1 MPKLICP
8 WQVRALALLLVALS
22 PELARH
28 APLLP
33 APALRAQAIDPA
45 VLRDLQRSLGADERA
60 GEVGSRRSEPGEAG
74 IRSEAVVAPGARVD
88 TLEEQQLRRTQAR
101 SQLEALYAPTPVERD
116 FRARTGDQTLRQ
128 FGYDVLQAAPAP
140 TGGRTGA
147 VGDGYVL
154 GIGDEVQVV
163 FRGATND
170 SRTARVDRDGRLIV
184 GQLRPVQAAGRT
196 LAAVR
201 ADIQAETRATLLAT
215 DAFVSVGQV
224 RAISVF
230 VGGEVE
236 RPGQYQ
242 LSSLADVATAIAQAG
257 GIRRTGTLRQLRLA
271 RAGGGTVTIDLY
283 PFLGIGAPAHILL
296 RDGDR
301 IVVPVIGPTVAVTGA
316 VARPGIYELRG
327 AAAASEVIAYA
338 GGPLRGRGADIVV
351 ARVGEDGA
359 ERFLRGVGRETRV
372 QAGDALFLVGL
383 SAGGAVGRVGLF
395 GHVENSGPR
404 PLATAR
410 TVAELVGD
418 VELLRPDTYQAAA
431 ILERV
436 DSGTGARQF
445 ETVNLAREL
454 RGLAATPLRNQ
465 DRLFLLARS
474 DIAFLNSLAVRT
486 VVLGEPNPLP
496 ACRSLQRL
504 AQLVRDT
511 RSARFAVATRGSL
524 VIRAGEGQAAIGAA
538 GARLDEAVRD
548 TAVLQRAGDG
558 VEPAQPCPAIFE
570 AEVELLPVLLENS
583 VSVTG
588 AVRQPGAYPVAGSV
602 TAGELLALA
611 EGLVPGTADLSL
623 DVTRAVDGSF
633 ESVSLAAGDRPLAEL
648 RLRVGDDLR
657 FNGRQPSFESS
668 AVLVTGEVVRP
679 GLYTIRKGET
689 LSQLLAR
696 AGGLTEDAYPYGAI
710 FTRQRVRAAEQEGY
724 RRTARELNNSLLAI
738 TARSESRGTE
748 GLQGAAALIQLIAN
762 AEATGRVVVEADPRV
777 LAIRPDLDTL
787 LEAGD
792 SISIPR
798 RPNFVLALGDLLNP
812 GALQFVDGKT
822 AQSYIRDA
830 GGTLSTADDGRTYVV
845 LPNGVAQPVRS
856 GLWAGRNAVT
866 PPPGST
872 IVVPKNIDPLYR
884 LTVFRDISTIIAN
897 LAVSAATV
905 GVLAT
910 R

>member
-1 MPKLICP
+1 MPKRI
-8 WQVRALALLLVALS
+8 RAWPLCAL
-22 PELARH
+22 
-28 APLLP
+28 PLLMSLVP
-33 APALRAQAIDPA
+33 VGPGQAQAIDPE
-45 VLRDLQRSLGADERA
+45 VLRNLQRSLGSGETGAPEGERPPAA
-60 GEVGSRRSEPGEAG
+60 GSQPLGEA
-74 IRSEAVVAPGARVD
+74 RELPGTRVD
-88 TLEEQQLRRTQAR
+88 TLEEQQLRRARAR
-101 SQLEALYAPTPVERD
+101 SDLDRLYEPTPIERD
-116 FRARTGDQTLRQ
+116 FRARLGDPTLRQ

-147 VGDGYVL
+147 VPDSYVL

-184 GQLRPVQAAGRT
+184 GQLRPIPAAGRT

-201 ADIQAETRATLLAT
+201 ADVQAETRATLLAT
-215 DAFVSVGQV
+215 DAFVSIGQV

-257 GIRRTGTLRQLRLA
+257 GVRRTGTLRRLRLV
-271 RAGGGTVTIDLY
+271 RASGATVAVDLY
-283 PFLGIGAPAHILL
+283 PFLGIGSPPRLQL
-296 RDGDR
+296 QDGDR
-301 IVVPVIGPTVAVTGA
+301 IIVPVIGETVAVTGA

-327 AAAASEVIAYA
+327 PASMAAVIAYA

-351 ARVGEDGA
+351 ARVGENGA
-359 ERFLRGVGRETRV
+359 ERFLRGVGREAQV
-372 QAGDALFLVGL
+372 QAGDALILVGL
-383 SAGGAVGRVGLF
+383 SAGGTVGRVGLF
-395 GHVENSGPR
+395 GHVDNPGPR
-404 PLATAR
+404 PLAAAR
-410 TVAELVGD
+410 TVAELVGP

-436 DSGTGARQF
+436 DPGTGARLF

-454 RGLAATPLRNQ
+454 RGMAATPLRNQ
-465 DRLFLLARS
+465 DRLFLFSRA
-474 DIAFLNSLAVRT
+474 DVGFLTSLPVRT
-486 VVLGEPNPLP
+486 VVLGQPNPLP
-496 ACRSLQRL
+496 ECRSLERL
-504 AQLVRDT
+504 AALVRDT
-511 RSARFAVATRGSL
+511 QSARFAVATRGSL

-538 GARLDEAVRD
+538 GARLENVVRD
-548 TAVLQRAGDG
+548 TATFQQGLGATGEPRA
-558 VEPAQPCPAIFE
+558 CPAVFE
-570 AEVELLPVLLENS
+570 QEVELLPVLIENS
-583 VSVTG
+583 VAVTG
-588 AVRQPGAYPVAGSV
+588 AVRQPGAYPVAGDV
-602 TAGELLALA
+602 TAGELMALA
-611 EGLVPGTADLSL
+611 EGIVPGTVDLSL
-623 DVTRAVDGSF
+623 DITRAIDGSF
-633 ESVSLAAGDRPLAEL
+633 ETHSLAVGDRPLAEV
-648 RLRVGDDLR
+648 RLAVGDDLR

-668 AVLVTGEVVRP
+668 AVLVAGEVVRP

-696 AGGLTEDAYPYGAI
+696 AGGLTENAYPYGAV

-724 RRTARELNNSLLAI
+724 RRTARELNNSLLAV
-738 TARSESRGTE
+738 TARSEARGTE
-748 GLQGAAALIQLIAN
+748 GLQGAAALIQLISN

-798 RPNFVLALGDLLNP
+798 RPNYVLALGDVLNP
-812 GALQFVDGKT
+812 GALQFIDGKT
-822 AQSYIRDA
+822 AEAYLRDA
-830 GGTLSTADDGRTYVV
+830 GGTLSTADEGRAFIVF
-845 LPNGVAQPVRS
+845 PNGVAQPIRS
-856 GLWAGRNAVT
+856 GLWAGRNRIT

-884 LTVFRDISTIIAN
+884 LSVFRDISTIIAN
-897 LAVSAATV
+897 LAVSAATI

-910 R
+910 N

>member
-1 MPKLICP
+1 MPKPIRL
-8 WQVRALALLLVALS
+8 WQLRALLFLALAAL
-22 PELARH
+22 
-28 APLLP
+28 APTTGLH
-33 APALRAQAIDPA
+33 AQAIDPE
-45 VLRDLQRSLGADERA
+45 VLRNLQRSLGSA
-60 GEVGSRRSEPGEAG
+60 EPDAAQGRQPG
-74 IRSEAVVAPGARVD
+74 TSAPETGKEGALVPGTRVD
-88 TLEEQQLRRTQAR
+88 TLEEQQLRRAQAR
-101 SQLEALYAPTPVERD
+101 SQLESLYAPTPIERD
-116 FRARTGDQTLRQ
+116 FRARTGDQSLRQ

-147 VGDGYVL
+147 VSDSYVL
-154 GIGDEVQVV
+154 GIGDEVQVI

-170 SRTARVDRDGRLIV
+170 SRTARVDRDGRLVV
-184 GQLRPVQAAGRT
+184 GQLRPIRAAGRT

-201 ADIQAETRATLLAT
+201 AEIQAETRATLLAT

-242 LSSLADVATAIAQAG
+242 LSSLADVATAVAQAG
-257 GIRRTGTLRQLRLA
+257 GVRRTGTLRQLRLV
-271 RAGGGTVTIDLY
+271 RAGGGTVMVDLY
-283 PFLGIGAPAHILL
+283 PFLGIGTAAAVAL

-301 IVVPVIGPTVAVTGA
+301 IIVPVIGQTVAVTGA

-327 AAAASEVIAYA
+327 PTPASQVIAYA
-338 GGPLRGRGADIVV
+338 GGPLRGRGADLVI

-359 ERFLRGVGRETRV
+359 ERFLRGVGREARV
-372 QAGDALFLVGL
+372 QSGDALLLVGR
-383 SAGGAVGRVGLF
+383 SAGGALGRVGLF
-395 GHVENSGPR
+395 GHVDNPGPR

-418 VELLRPDTYQAAA
+418 VELLRPDTYQAAG

-436 DSGTGARQF
+436 DPATGARQF
-445 ETVNLAREL
+445 EMINLAREL

-465 DRLFLLARS
+465 DRLFLFSRS
-474 DIAFLNSLAVRT
+474 DIAVLNSLAVRT

-496 ACRSLQRL
+496 QCRSLQRL
-504 AQLVRDT
+504 SQLVRDT
-511 RSARFAVATRGSL
+511 RSARFAVVTRGSL
-524 VIRAGEGQAAIGAA
+524 VIRADEGRAAIGAA
-538 GARLDEAVRD
+538 GARVDEAVRD
-548 TAVLQRAGDG
+548 TAVLQRAAEEGAA
-558 VEPAQPCPAIFE
+558 PQPCPAVFE
-570 AEVELLPVLLENS
+570 ADVELLPLLIEHS
-583 VSVTG
+583 VAVTG
-588 AVRQPGAYPVAGSV
+588 AVRQPGAYPVAGQLS
-602 TAGELLALA
+602 AGELLALA
-611 EGLVPGTADLSL
+611 EGILPGTVELSL

-633 ESVSLAAGDRPLAEL
+633 ETHSLAAGDAPLREV
-648 RLRVGDDLR
+648 RLGVGDDLR
-657 FNGRQPSFESS
+657 FNGRQPSFETS
-668 AVLVTGEVVRP
+668 AVLVSGEVVRP
-679 GLYTIRKGET
+679 GFYTIRKGET

-696 AGGLTEDAYPYGAI
+696 AGGLTENAYPYGAI
-710 FTRQRVRAAEQEGY
+710 FTRQRVRLAEQEGF

-738 TARSESRGTE
+738 TARSDSRGTE
-748 GLQGAAALIQLIAN
+748 GLEGAAALIQLIAN

-777 LAIRPDLDTL
+777 LALRPDLDTL

-822 AQSYIRDA
+822 AQAYIRDA
-830 GGTLSTADDGRTYVV
+830 GGTLSTADEGRAYVV

-856 GLWAGRNAVT
+856 GLWAGRSVVT

-884 LTVFRDISTIIAN
+884 LSVFRDVATIIAN
-897 LAVSAATV
+897 LAVSAATI

-910 R
+910 N

>member
-1 MPKLICP
+1 MPKLIRVWHVP
-8 WQVRALALLLVALS
+8 VHALLRLAILPVA
-22 PELARH
+22 A
-28 APLLP
+28 A
-33 APALRAQAIDPA
+33 AQAQAIDPEA
-45 VLRDLQRSLGADERA
+45 LRSIQRSLGAGETTVIERPV
-60 GEVGSRRSEPGEAG
+60 EPSR
-74 IRSEAVVAPGARVD
+74 APGSDAGGQIVGGAPVVVD
-88 TLEEQQLRRTQAR
+88 TLEEQQLRRARAR
-101 SQLEALYAPTPVERD
+101 SGLEALYTPTAVERD
-116 FRARTGDQTLRQ
+116 FRVRLGDSSLRQ

-147 VGDGYVL
+147 VSDSYVL

-184 GQLRPVQAAGRT
+184 GQLRPIQAAGRT

-201 ADIQAETRATLLAT
+201 AEVQAETRATLLAT

-257 GIRRTGTLRQLRLA
+257 GVRRTGTLRQLRLV
-271 RAGGGTVTIDLY
+271 RAGGGTVLVDLY
-283 PFLGIGAPAHILL
+283 PFLGIGAPTTLLL

-301 IVVPVIGPTVAVTGA
+301 IIVPVIGQTVAVTGA

-327 AAAASEVIAYA
+327 PALARDVIAYA
-338 GGPLRGRGADIVV
+338 GGPLRGRGADIVISRIS
-351 ARVGEDGA
+351 ADGA
-359 ERFLRGVGRETRV
+359 ERFLRGVGREARV
-372 QAGDALFLVGL
+372 QAGDALILVGL
-383 SAGGAVGRVGLF
+383 SAGGPVGRVALL
-395 GHVENSGPR
+395 GHVDNAGPR

-410 TVAELVGD
+410 TVAELVGPI
-418 VELLRPDTYQAAA
+418 ELLRPGTYQAAA

-436 DSGTGARQF
+436 EPGTGARLF

-454 RGLAATPLRNQ
+454 RGLTSTPLRNQ
-465 DRLFLLARS
+465 DRLFLFARS

-486 VVLGEPNPLP
+486 VVLGEQNPLP
-496 ACRSLQRL
+496 QCSSLTRL
-504 AQLVRDT
+504 SQLVRDT

-524 VIRAGEGQAAIGAA
+524 VVRAGAGQAAIGAA
-538 GARLDEAVRD
+538 GVGLEDVVRD
-548 TAVLQRAGDG
+548 TAILQRGMDA
-558 VEPAQPCPAIFE
+558 AATPCPAIFE
-570 AEVELLPVLLENS
+570 QEVELLPVLLENS
-583 VSVTG
+583 VAVTG
-588 AVRQPGAYPVAGSV
+588 AVRQPGAYPVAGSA
-602 TAGELLALA
+602 TAFELMALA
-611 EGLVPGTADLSL
+611 EGLVPGTVDLSL
-623 DVTRAVDGSF
+623 DVTRAIDGSF
-633 ESVSLAAGDRPLAEL
+633 ETLSLGDDDMRLSQVQLA
-648 RLRVGDDLR
+648 VGDDVR

-668 AVLVTGEVVRP
+668 AVLVSGEVVRP

-696 AGGLTEDAYPYGAI
+696 AGGLTEHAYPYGAI
-710 FTRQRVRAAEQEGY
+710 FTRQRVRVAEQEGY

-748 GLQGAAALIQLIAN
+748 GLQGAAALIQLLAN

-830 GGTLSTADDGRTYVV
+830 GGTLATADDGRAYVV
-845 LPNGVAQPVRS
+845 LPNGVAQPIRS
-856 GLWAGRNAVT
+856 GLWAGRNAIT

-872 IVVPKNIDPLYR
+872 VVVPKNIDPLYR
-884 LTVFRDISTIIAN
+884 LSIFRDVSTIIAN
-897 LAVSAATV
+897 LAVSAATI

-910 R
+910 N

>member
-1 MPKLICP
+1 MGG
-8 WQVRALALLLVALS
+8 
-22 PELARH
+22 
-28 APLLP
+28 LP
-33 APALRAQAIDPA
+33 
-45 VLRDLQRSLGADERA
+45 G
-60 GEVGSRRSEPGEAG
+60 
-74 IRSEAVVAPGARVD
+74 RVD
-88 TLEEQQLRRTQAR
+88 TLEEQQLRRAR
-101 SQLEALYAPTPVERD
+101 ARAELAELYEPTPLERD
-116 FRARTGDQTLRQ
+116 FRARTGDRTLRQ

-147 VGDGYVL
+147 VGDSYVL

-170 SRTARVDRDGRLIV
+170 SRTARVDRDGRLII
-184 GQLRPVQAAGRT
+184 GQLRPIPAAGRT

-242 LSSLADVATAIAQAG
+242 LSSLADVMTAIAQAG
-257 GIRRTGTLRQLRLA
+257 GVRRTGTLRQVRLV
-271 RAGGGTVTIDLY
+271 RAGGATVVDLY
-283 PFLGIGAPAHILL
+283 PFLGIGAPPALQL

-327 AAAASEVIAYA
+327 SARAADVLAFA

-351 ARVGEDGA
+351 ARVGSDGA
-359 ERFLRGVGRETRV
+359 ERFIRGVGREAAV
-372 QAGDALFLVGL
+372 EAGDALFVVGL
-383 SAGGAVGRVGLF
+383 SAGGAVGRVVLD
-395 GHVENSGPR
+395 GHVDNPGPR

-410 TVAELVGD
+410 TVADLVGP
-418 VELLRPDTYQAAA
+418 VELLRPDTYQAFAV
-431 ILERV
+431 LERV
-436 DSGTGARQF
+436 DPGTGARLF
-445 ETVNLAREL
+445 EPVNLAREL
-454 RGLAATPLRNQ
+454 RGMTATPLRGQ
-465 DRLFLLARS
+465 DRLFLLSRA
-474 DIAFLNSLAVRT
+474 DIAFLNSVAVRT
-486 VVLGEPNPLP
+486 VVLGQPNPLP
-496 ACRSLQRL
+496 QCRSLQRL
-504 AQLVRDT
+504 ATLVRDT
-511 RSARFAVATRGSL
+511 GSLRFAAATRGSL
-524 VIRAGEGQAAIGAA
+524 VVREGEGQAAVAATGANL
-538 GARLDEAVRD
+538 GETVRD
-548 TAVLQRAGDG
+548 TSRLQRGADAPTGCAP
-558 VEPAQPCPAIFE
+558 VLELEP
-570 AEVELLPVLLENS
+570 ELLAVLLENS
-583 VSVTG
+583 VTVTG
-588 AVRQPGAYPVAGSV
+588 AVRQPGAYPIAGSA

-611 EGLVPGTADLSL
+611 EGLVPGTTALSL
-623 DVTRAVDGSF
+623 DVTRALDAGF
-633 ESVSLAAGDRPLAEL
+633 ESVPLAAGDRAMSEL
-648 RLRVGDDLR
+648 RLAVGDDLR
-657 FNGRQPSFESS
+657 FNGRQPAFETS
-668 AVLVTGEVVRP
+668 AVLVSGEVMRP

-696 AGGLTEDAYPYGAI
+696 AGGLTENAYPYGAI
-710 FTRQRVRAAEQEGY
+710 FTRQRVRLAEQEGF
-724 RRTARELNNSLLAI
+724 RRTARELNNSLLAV

-748 GLQGAAALIQLIAN
+748 GLQGAAALIQLIAS

-792 SISIPR
+792 SISIPK
-798 RPNFVLALGDLLNP
+798 RPNYVLALGDVLNP
-812 GALQFVDGKT
+812 GALQFVDGKP
-822 AQSYIRDA
+822 AEAYLRDA
-830 GGTLSTADDGRTYVV
+830 GGTLATADEGRAYIVF
-845 LPNGVAQPVRS
+845 PNGLAQPIRT
-856 GLWAGRNAVT
+856 GLWAARTRVT

-884 LTVFRDISTIIAN
+884 LSVFRDVSSIIAN